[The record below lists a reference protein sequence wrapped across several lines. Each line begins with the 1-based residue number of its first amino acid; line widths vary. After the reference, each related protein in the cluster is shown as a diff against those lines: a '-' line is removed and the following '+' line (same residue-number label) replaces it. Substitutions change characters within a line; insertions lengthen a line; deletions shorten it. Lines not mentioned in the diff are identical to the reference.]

1 MRHHQE
7 KFSRQ
12 LVDPCSR
19 STSTLYTISHCLE
32 VRSVTLAYGQS
43 LHVLHS
49 QEDFVMHS
57 CILFVQTE
65 TPCCKCYFSRS
76 DFITM
81 SGCGHEKKDYY
92 KCKVDWLIDWL
103 IMSMGW
109 DVSEPQPPTG
119 LLFILWVICKHGEP
133 WWWLCQLGKTLY
145 WSIRTLW
152 QSYQQTSASE

>member
-1 MRHHQE
+1 MIHKWRKTIWNNNTENMRHHQE

-57 CILFVQTE
+57 CILFVQTD

-81 SGCGHEKKDYY
+81 SGCRHEKKDYY

-103 IMSMGW
+103 IDHVDG
-109 DVSEPQPPTG
+109 VRRLRTTATNGPIVYP
-119 LLFILWVICKHGEP
+119 
-133 WWWLCQLGKTLY
+133 LGNM
-145 WSIRTLW
+145 
-152 QSYQQTSASE
+152 